1 VLGRRRK
8 RRGALL
14 VDVSGRRAADELSR
28 CGNRLLAHLAAGAGL
43 PAQPFR
49 LTGRLRNSD
58 PLTEAVDMKRIIRF
72 FAGNGEY
79 ACKQQAKEKNNSSNW
94 FFHDF
99 LPMRQ
104 WFRRITADLFSRMQ
118 C

>member
-1 VLGRRRK
+1 MEK
-8 RRGALL
+8 RFQCHLRILF
-14 VDVSGRRAADELSR
+14 AADSTDSVFVGVSR
-28 CGNRLLAHLAAGAGL
+28 FEQLLFAHLAAGAGL